1 MRFVELFSET
11 VWGLA
16 LTREKVDEYT
26 KFIRHIKDTEYIY
39 NYIYD
44 HKQFLTNN
52 PEFNG
57 FTFQEIIISA
67 QRECRS
73 FERYLKYLFCNGKK
87 DKKPNFEDKFV
98 LLDRYPRTEESKM
111 RRKMYGKRKEFDQPP
126 SVIRLYALRLHSKIP
141 DGIPGYIVIGGG
153 IKLCESTRNMGELEY
168 FIKLYE
174 GVQSFLKQHNIN
186 NKEELIAHISNT
198 HEKNS

>member
-16 LTREKVDEYT
+16 LSREKVDEYT

-39 NYIYD
+39 KYVYG

-57 FTFQEIIISA
+57 FSIQEIIISA
-67 QRECRS
+67 QRES
-73 FERYLKYLFCNGKK
+73 IGFERYFNYLFWNGKK
-87 DKKPNFEDKFV
+87 DTKPNFEDKFV
-98 LLDRYPRTEESKM
+98 FLDRNPRTEESKM

-126 SVIRLYALRLHSKIP
+126 SMIRLYALRLPSKIP
-141 DGIPGYIVIGGG
+141 DGMPGYIVIGGG
-153 IKLCESTRNMGELEY
+153 IKLCQSTRNMGELECV
-168 FIKLYE
+168 IKLYE

>member
-1 MRFVELFSET
+1 M
-11 VWGLA
+11 
-16 LTREKVDEYT
+16 
-26 KFIRHIKDTEYIY
+26 IKDTEYIY
-39 NYIYD
+39 KYVYG

-57 FTFQEIIISA
+57 FSIQEIIISA
-67 QRECRS
+67 QRES
-73 FERYLKYLFCNGKK
+73 IGFERYFNYLFWNGKK
-87 DKKPNFEDKFV
+87 DTKPNFEDKFV
-98 LLDRYPRTEESKM
+98 FLDRNPRTEESKM

-126 SVIRLYALRLHSKIP
+126 SMIRLYALRLPSKIP
-141 DGIPGYIVIGGG
+141 DGMPGYIVIGGG
-153 IKLCESTRNMGELEY
+153 IKLCQSTRNMGELECV
-168 FIKLYE
+168 IKLYE